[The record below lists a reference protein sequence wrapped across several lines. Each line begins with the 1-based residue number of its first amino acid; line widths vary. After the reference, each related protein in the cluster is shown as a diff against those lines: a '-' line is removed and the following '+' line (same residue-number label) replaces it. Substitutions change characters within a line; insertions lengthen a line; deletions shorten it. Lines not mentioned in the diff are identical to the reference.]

1 MAQLS
6 YSPSSVEGYRDNQ
19 PIPVYPDQF
28 EPVAAGHHGNRARSH
43 DRRFD
48 LAVPIV
54 PKAKAV
60 SHFVKYHGQL
70 VVRWQRREVR
80 RVNRDKTRA
89 ICEGGRPPHPLG
101 VDILSRLVEL
111 NIDRRWGK
119 PEAPQNDSGRN
130 KVFKHGFHA
139 TPASQPRGPGVR

>member
-1 MAQLS
+1 MRCLDKMLVRRQL
-6 YSPSSVEGYRDNQ
+6 
-19 PIPVYPDQF
+19 PDDDMIATNAGQF
-28 EPVAAGHHGNRARSH
+28 YAVSFCHHGNRARSH

-54 PKAKAV
+54 PKAKAM

-80 RVNRDKTRA
+80 RVNRNETRA
-89 ICEGGRPPHPLG
+89 IRERCRPSHALG

-139 TPASQPRGPGVR
+139 TPASQARGLGVV